1 MGPVTLTDI
10 EMLMC
15 RAIGNVKTMSNR
27 SLYVKDNARGAM
39 KQWEVDEYGVFGEYA
54 FCKLNNIFF
63 NPCAGPKS
71 GSCDFVYKGQ
81 RFDLK
86 TTPLPNGR
94 LLLMPKENPDVDFY
108 ALAIIT
114 GNVVTF
120 PGYCKKSELRDEA
133 NVTDLGYGKA
143 YALPQ
148 SALRK
153 WKVNEASKDN
163 SEGTG

>member
-1 MGPVTLTDI
+1 MESVTLTDV
-10 EMLMC
+10 EMLTC
-15 RAIGNVKTMSNR
+15 RAIGNVKTLCNR
-27 SLYVKDNARGAM
+27 SLHVKDNARGKM
-39 KQWEVDEYGVFGEYA
+39 KNWEIDEYGVFGEYA

-63 NPCAGPKS
+63 DASAGPRS
-71 GSCDFVYKGQ
+71 GTCDFVYMGH
-81 RFDLK
+81 RFDMK
-86 TTPLPNGR
+86 TTPLASGR
-94 LLLMPKENPDVDFY
+94 LLLMPKENIDVDFY

-114 GNVVTF
+114 GNTVTF

-133 NVTDLGYGKA
+133 NATDLGYGKV

-153 WKVNEASKDN
+153 WKTNEKGKDN